1 MNSIDSLLLS
11 LEGKCRMNISAPASK
26 DMLDKISK
34 LYPIQFKA
42 IEGLYTI
49 TDGVEIDVPGTVFY
63 SIEEILSVN
72 ERNLEDGCL
81 EIGHMNFG
89 DTISVDSE
97 GKVVQIE
104 LETGDVFLDWDS
116 LEAFLNDEL
125 EALS

>member
-1 MNSIDSLLLS
+1 MNSIDSILLS
-11 LEGKCRMNISAPASK
+11 LEGKCRMNISAPGPK

-34 LYPIQFKA
+34 LYPVQFKT
-42 IEGLYTI
+42 IEDLYVI
-49 TDGVEIDVPGTVFY
+49 TDGVEIDVPGTVLY
-63 SIEEILSVN
+63 SIEKILSVN
-72 ERNLEDGCL
+72 ERGLEDGCL

-104 LETGDVFLDWDS
+104 HETGDVFLDWDS

-125 EALS
+125 EVLS

>member
-11 LEGKCRMNISAPASK
+11 LESKCRMNISAPAPK
-26 DMLDKISK
+26 ELLDKISK
-34 LYPIQFKA
+34 LYPVQFKA
-42 IEGLYTI
+42 IEGLYAI

-63 SIEEILSVN
+63 SIEKILSVN
-72 ERNLEDGCL
+72 ESGLDDGYL

-104 LETGDVFLDWDS
+104 HETGDAFLDWDS
-116 LEAFLNDEL
+116 LEAFLNDEI